1 MCRRPRRGS
10 GGHYPAGGGHYPAG
24 GDARRG
30 HNLGTYRWPVL
41 PVDNGSRSWGRGY
54 VVRGAGAGPIGVRG
68 NELGGAGGHNYDTRS
83 LDDFVRQQACL
94 CGPSYSP
101 ARPR

>member
-1 MCRRPRRGS
+1 
-10 GGHYPAGGGHYPAG
+10 
-24 GDARRG
+24 
-30 HNLGTYRWPVL
+30 
-41 PVDNGSRSWGRGY
+41 